1 MSTTT
6 VGRSDAGG
14 GSGRRPLLRS
24 LLFAPASHER
34 RASKALI
41 SRADA
46 AILDLEDSV
55 ATDSKAAARVA
66 VENLL
71 LGRAAPRPLAF
82 VRING
87 MTTLHAYPDLL
98 AVVGP
103 GLDAIVVPKVESAQQ
118 VASLGWLL
126 DQLERERGVTPG
138 SVAIIP
144 IVETARGVAAATEIA
159 AASPRVW
166 TLNFGIGDFA
176 LDTGMRPCAGHPG
189 VAVARTMVV
198 LACRLA
204 GVDAP
209 IDTAHLDLG
218 DGEGLAAEAAEA
230 RRLGFQGKA
239 CIHPDQIAVVRRAFS
254 PTPEEVARARV
265 MVEAFDR
272 AVGLGNASIRIGA
285 NFVDYPV
292 AERARRLLELAAGG
306 EREGSRP

>member
-1 MSTTT
+1 MTSDALL
-6 VGRSDAGG
+6 DAGG
-14 GSGRRPLLRS
+14 GRGRRPLLRS

-34 RASKALI
+34 HASKALI

-55 ATDSKAAARVA
+55 AMDSKSAARAA
-66 VENLL
+66 VEKLL
-71 LGRAAPRPLAF
+71 LGRAEQRPLAF

-87 MTTLHAYPDLL
+87 MATPQAYPDLL
-98 AVVGP
+98 AVVRP

-126 DQLERERGVTPG
+126 DQLEQERGVTPG
-138 SVAIIP
+138 SVAILP

-176 LDTGMRPCAGHPG
+176 VDTGMRPYTGHPG
-189 VAVARTMVV
+189 VAVARTLVV
-198 LACRLA
+198 LACRVA

-209 IDTAHLDLG
+209 IDTAHLDL
-218 DGEGLAAEAAEA
+218 DGSESLAAEAEEA

-239 CIHPDQIAVVRRAFS
+239 CIHPDQIAVVLRAFS
-254 PTPEEVARARV
+254 PTPEEVARARCV
-265 MVEAFDR
+265 VEAFDR
-272 AVGLGNASIRIGA
+272 AVGLGNASIRVGA
-285 NFVDYPV
+285 DFVDYPV
-292 AERARRLLELAAGG
+292 AERARRLLELAARAEYEDG
-306 EREGSRP
+306 RP